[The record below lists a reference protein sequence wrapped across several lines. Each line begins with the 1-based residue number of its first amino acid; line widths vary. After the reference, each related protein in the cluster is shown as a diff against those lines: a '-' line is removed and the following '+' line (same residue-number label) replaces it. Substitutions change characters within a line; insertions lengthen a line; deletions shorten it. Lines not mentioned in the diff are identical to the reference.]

1 MSHDTYELLALA
13 ARYWF
18 ALLALL
24 IVFRGWRA
32 CVQDNRKA
40 RLLREWEG
48 GAGCVGELILTDDGT
63 RRRRK
68 KQPTWQVPAEA
79 VLGSGPAADIRL
91 KGRDIK
97 KRHIFMTYRPGEMVL
112 HPVKDAPFEARR
124 LADGTRVLRDGDSLR
139 IGKMKLTMVF
149 FDAEDAARTAPVK
162 PRKRPAQVLPEDASE
177 DEFED
182 VWE

>member
-1 MSHDTYELLALA
+1 MSRNTYELLALV

-18 ALLALL
+18 VALALA

-40 RLLREWEG
+40 RLLREWQG
-48 GAGCVGELILTDDGT
+48 GAGCVGELVLTDDGT
-63 RRRRK
+63 RRKRK
-68 KQPTWQVPAEA
+68 KQQKWQVPAEA
-79 VLGSGPAADIRL
+79 VLGSGAAADIRL
-91 KGRDIK
+91 RGRDIK

-112 HPVKDAPFEARR
+112 HAVKAASFEARQ
-124 LADGTRVLRDGDSLR
+124 LEDGTQVLRDGDTLSL
-139 IGKMKLTMVF
+139 GKRKLMMVF
-149 FDAEDAARTAPVK
+149 FDAEDAEKEAPAK
-162 PRKRPAQVLPEDASE
+162 PRKKPAQILPEDVSD

>member
-1 MSHDTYELLALA
+1 MNQSTYELLALA

-18 ALLALL
+18 ALLAVV

-40 RLLREWEG
+40 RTLRDWAG
-48 GAGCVGELILTDDGT
+48 GAGCVGELVLVSDGT
-63 RRRRK
+63 RRKRK
-68 KQPTWQVPAEA
+68 KPVTFQVPAEA
-79 VLGSGPAADIRL
+79 VLGSGRTADIRL
-91 KGRDIK
+91 RGRDIR

-112 HPVKDAPFEARR
+112 HAVKEAPFEARH
-124 LADGTRVLRDGDSLR
+124 LADGTQVLRDGDTLR
-139 IGKMKLTMVF
+139 VGQMTLGMVF
-149 FDAEDAARTAPVK
+149 FDAEDAEREAAAK
-162 PRKRPAQVLPEDASE
+162 PRRKPAQILPEDVSD